1 MRYFLL
7 VTILFCINVTF
18 AQSERKYARDGNKNY
33 SDSLFTKAEV
43 NYRKALAKSPSFGES
58 KFNLSNSL
66 FRQNRFDEAE
76 LVLNDIINHSSD
88 SLLKSEAYYN
98 LGNNFLQQQKLQ
110 EAIDSYKNCLRINP
124 GDEQARYNLSKS
136 LELLKLDI
144 RKKSKKIIKENDLYA
159 ITANKENLLEIIE
172 DLLIGG
178 VKIIQHRV
186 KSGND
191 KDRLKEATQIKN
203 LCK

>member
-1 MRYFLL
+1 MRYFVL
-7 VTILFCINVTF
+7 VIILFFVNETF

-43 NYRKALAKSPSFGES
+43 NYRKALAKSPSFEES

-98 LGNNFLQQQKLQ
+98 LGNNFLQQQKLE
-110 EAIDSYKNCLRINP
+110 EAIDSYKNCLRIKP
-124 GDEQARYNLSKS
+124 DDEQARYNLSKS
-136 LELLKLDI
+136 L
-144 RKKSKKIIKENDLYA
+144 
-159 ITANKENLLEIIE
+159 
-172 DLLIGG
+172 DLLN
-178 VKIIQHRV
+178 Q
-186 KSGND
+186 NQNQDQNQDQDQDQNQDQDQDQDQD
-191 KDRLKEATQIKN
+191 KRFMDILQN
-203 LCK
+203 